1 MQTPPCKYFKE
12 NLTDSFV
19 RAIRTRTE
27 DMQISDTKLSGLQL
41 RYSCTT
47 QKKVFYFRYTIK
59 ELDKSRSLRI
69 GNYGDFSI
77 KEIRRRALKYRQ
89 MVSDGIDPMQ
99 EKIDKLKKI
108 AEEQKNSR
116 LVNELL
122 DEYLE
127 KYGKI
132 YKKPSTWKSDQ
143 RMIEK
148 VLKPFFEKVS
158 ISDLDLAKL
167 TDLYDTGAKNTS
179 FSTAN
184 HYIALMSHFWNWC
197 ERYKYLPLNSNPC
210 KLIKKKKNQPI
221 DYQLLDMDG
230 YKALLNALEA
240 GINGASNYTVR
251 AFRAIKVIALTGC
264 RHSEITEL
272 KKSELDLENNQ
283 LKLEDSKTG
292 PKDVPLGDAAVNEI
306 KKALLEGNERSPYVF
321 PATRGEGAI
330 IDLRKAFIWTLNRAG
345 LPHMR
350 IHDLR
355 HSFASLAKELGED
368 IYAIKEVLGHKY
380 TTTTEIYTH
389 TRSGQKLATANKVS
403 KQITL
408 QLAGE

>member
-1 MQTPPCKYFKE
+1 
-12 NLTDSFV
+12 
-19 RAIRTRTE
+19 
-27 DMQISDTKLSGLQL
+27 
-41 RYSCTT
+41 
-47 QKKVFYFRYTIK
+47 
-59 ELDKSRSLRI
+59 
-69 GNYGDFSI
+69 
-77 KEIRRRALKYRQ
+77 
-89 MVSDGIDPMQ
+89 
-99 EKIDKLKKI
+99 
-108 AEEQKNSR
+108 
-116 LVNELL
+116 
-122 DEYLE
+122 
-127 KYGKI
+127 
-132 YKKPSTWKSDQ
+132 
-143 RMIEK
+143 
-148 VLKPFFEKVS
+148 
-158 ISDLDLAKL
+158 
-167 TDLYDTGAKNTS
+167 
-179 FSTAN
+179 
-184 HYIALMSHFWNWC
+184 
-197 ERYKYLPLNSNPC
+197 
-210 KLIKKKKNQPI
+210 
-221 DYQLLDMDG
+221 MDG